1 MIGSVNPDHTQ
12 HDRQD
17 IIVEGPIT
25 TTSTTFVDI
34 PGAQLITG
42 DLGEPG
48 NYQIEL
54 SMSVQQSNNNT
65 SISFRAVIDGVPG
78 EGRSVFF
85 GPGSSNEPQHATLIG
100 QANSMAS
107 GTTFKIQWSVSGGE
121 GQINGLRLMIDGVPV
136 ERVIFVPSP
145 GVDSYLKG
153 DGFSYL
159 KGDGGFYLLGDQP

>member
-1 MIGSVNPDHTQ
+1 MPLSREPIF

-42 DLGEPG
+42 DLGTDG
-48 NYQIEL
+48 NYQVWM
-54 SMSVQQSNNNT
+54 SMSIQQSNNNT
-65 SISFRAVIDGVPG
+65 SISFRAVQDGVPG
-78 EGRSVFF
+78 QARDVFF

-100 QANSMAS
+100 QSNTMEPD
-107 GTTFKIQWSVSGGE
+107 TLFKIQWLVSGGE
-121 GQINGLRLMIDGVPV
+121 GQINGLRLMIDGIPV
-136 ERVIFVPSP
+136 GRVIPVSSV

-153 DGFSYL
+153 DGFAYL